1 LPLRHGPHSVAISE
15 TAAIIVA
22 AGRGERFGSEDK
34 ILLPLLGRPVL
45 AHVLDAIE
53 RTASVSTVVVVTRAS
68 ALDRVEALLFSGD
81 WLKTRRVV
89 SGGSRRQ
96 DSVAAGL
103 KLVPDTADLVLI
115 HDAARPLVTP
125 DLIDRCIAAALPHG
139 AIAAIPVTD
148 TLKQVGEDGRILRT
162 IPREALWA
170 AQTPQ
175 VYPREKLRTVI
186 HHPAFHEH
194 TYTDE
199 AALFEIMGWSVAVV
213 PGDPDNIKVT
223 WPGDLERAEAVLQ
236 RNEVP
241 RMGEDMRR

>member
-1 LPLRHGPHSVAISE
+1 MATSE

-53 RTASVSTVVVVTRAS
+53 RTTSISAVVVVTRAS
-68 ALDRVEALLFSGD
+68 AVGRVEALLH
-81 WLKTRRVV
+81 
-89 SGGSRRQ
+89 SGGWSKTCSVVGGGLRRQ

-103 KLVPDTADLVLI
+103 KHVPDTADLVLI

-139 AIAAIPVTD
+139 AIAATPVTD
-148 TLKQVGEDGRILRT
+148 TLKQVDEDGRILRT
-162 IPREALWA
+162 IPRESLWA

-175 VYPREKLRTVI
+175 VYPREKLWTGI
-186 HHPAFHEH
+186 CHPAFLEN

-199 AALFEIMGWSVAVV
+199 AALFESMGWRVAVV
-213 PGDPDNIKVT
+213 LGDADNIKVT
-223 WPGDLERAEAVLQ
+223 WPSDLERAEAAL
-236 RNEVP
+236 
-241 RMGEDMRR
+241 RRR